1 MNDSALRSDGSRR
14 VAFVTAAAGAGIGAA
29 IVRALADDG
38 WSVVVTDAHGRR
50 AFEHAERLSAE
61 YGREFLPIHL
71 DVTDF
76 AAVAAAAEQAAAWQ
90 GGIDGLVNSAGWNK
104 LEPLIEMSPETWQR
118 TIDVDLTGTFN
129 CLRNVVPLIVERG
142 GGAVVNISSIA
153 AWEMSTEHGAAYSA
167 AKAGILAL
175 TRVAAAELGS
185 KGVRVNAIAPALVDT
200 PLVDRMLATPEKRE
214 AMAARYPLK
223 RVGTAA
229 DAAAM
234 ARFLLS
240 PDSGWITGQ
249 VLGLDG
255 GMSTVRA

>member
-1 MNDSALRSDGSRR
+1 VNDSALRSDGSRR

-185 KGVRVNAIAPALVDT
+185 KGVRVNAIAPGLIYNDFLIKVYPAEFFAGYAEARSLVG
-200 PLVDRMLATPEKRE
+200 
-214 AMAARYPLK
+214 
-223 RVGTAA
+223 RVGRPEDVGNLAA
-229 DAAAM
+229 
-234 ARFLLS
+234 FLMS
-240 PDSGWITGQ
+240 DRAGYITGE
-249 VLGLDG
+249 VMGISG
-255 GMSTVRA
+255 GVAPNA